1 MNPQSNA
8 KECSA
13 AAALYSLG
21 ALGEAESK
29 RFEQRLASGCP
40 LCIAEF
46 ESYSRVVAY
55 LALAVTQS
63 EPPPSVRQR
72 LLDRIAAAAGRSPS
86 VSPPL
91 SASQTPSNGTKA
103 HGEATVIR
111 GSDSPWIPLPIPGIE
126 IRPLLGRKTL
136 LVRMQ
141 PGSIYPEHEHHQ
153 LEQCY
158 VLEGSLTDSDGV
170 IVYAGDFVCMPSG
183 ITHRPIHTDT
193 GCTFLIAYT

>member
-1 MNPQSNA
+1 MNPESMV

-13 AAALYSLG
+13 TAALYSLG
-21 ALGEAESK
+21 SLGDAESK
-29 RFEQRLASGCP
+29 QFEQRLASGCP

-46 ESYSRVVAY
+46 ESYSRVVEHLPFAI
-55 LALAVTQS
+55 TQF

-72 LLDRIAAAAGRSPS
+72 LLDRIEAT
-86 VSPPL
+86 
-91 SASQTPSNGTKA
+91 ASQSISPTQAPSNGTIA
-103 HGEATVIR
+103 QGEATVIR
-111 GSDSPWIPLPIPGIE
+111 GSDSPWIPLPIPGVE
-126 IRPLLGRKTL
+126 IRPLLGRETL

-158 VLEGSLTDSDGV
+158 VLEGSVTDSDGV
-170 IVYAGDFVCMPSG
+170 TAYAGDFVCMPSG